1 MRCPI
6 GPYRVRP
13 RSFRVADNPLL
24 RSGKTMRMLLKMQM
38 EVEAGNR
45 AIRDGSFGAMLE
57 RVMGQIKPEA
67 AYFTAIDGK
76 RTGLIFFDLQ
86 EPSQIPAIAEPFFMT
101 VGAKIEF
108 LPVMTPEDVQKGLAE
123 AAKAF

>member
-1 MRCPI
+1 
-6 GPYRVRP
+6 
-13 RSFRVADNPLL
+13 
-24 RSGKTMRMLLKMQM
+24 MRMLLKVQM

-45 AIRDGSFGAMLE
+45 AIKDGSFGQTLE

-86 EPSQIPAIAEPFFMT
+86 DPSDIPAIAEPFFMT
-101 VGAKIEF
+101 VGASIDL
-108 LPVMTPEDVQKGLAE
+108 LPVMTPEDVQKGLEE
-123 AAKAF
+123 AAKSF